1 MHARQRHAA
10 LCGKRVCG
18 QAASQDR
25 TMPSRVFVVCA
36 VLCGAVCAQAQ
47 PCPDAEPG
55 ALTLRALLARGLCLD
70 PQVAQQAFEVTRTRG
85 TIDEAAA
92 AAAWQLSLDAGP
104 SASVQQGSGGGT
116 RSVTGSGS
124 LTASR
129 LLADGGLTRS
139 RTAQRERES
148 AAAAA
153 DLEAARQ
160 NALRDLAGAWS
171 DAREAQ
177 ATLLAATRALDA
189 ARLSDAAARA
199 RLAAGAATRVDAL
212 QAASA
217 LAQAERELVSA
228 NVAWRRRQVVLAE
241 RLGWPADTPLA
252 LRRDEAPWLASL
264 SNTIGDAPPQLSAD
278 AHPQL
283 LAQAERLQSRRAA
296 LDAARAE
303 EGATVNVAGST
314 GPNLTRGNAST
325 LTRTYDTTQRWQSQ
339 IALTWSMPLS
349 DGGAKRSRVAQNQ
362 ASVDSTLS
370 QQAAL
375 QRSLRE
381 NLWQQWTAWRGAD
394 AELRAAQAAFDAA
407 QANESAQ
414 RGRYQAGA
422 GTLADWISA
431 QSDLSSRARQAASA
445 EQSRLRAAVGTV
457 HALGRLGPMTSDTQ
471 P

>member
-1 MHARQRHAA
+1 MRF
-10 LCGKRVCG
+10 
-18 QAASQDR
+18 
-25 TMPSRVFVVCA
+25 RVFVVCA
-36 VLCGAVCAQAQ
+36 ALFGAVCAQAQ
-47 PCPDAEPG
+47 PCPDAQPD
-55 ALTLRALLARGLCLD
+55 ALTLQALLARGLCLD
-70 PQVAQQAFEVTRTRG
+70 PQVTQQAFEVARTRG
-85 TIDEAAA
+85 AIDEAAA
-92 AAAWQLSLDAGP
+92 AAAWQLSIDAGL

-139 RTAQRERES
+139 RTAQRARES

-177 ATLLAATRALDA
+177 ATLLAATRALDT
-189 ARLSDAAARA
+189 ARTSDAAARA

-228 NVAWRRRQVVLAE
+228 EVAWRRRQVVLAE
-241 RLGWPADTPLA
+241 RLGWPADTALA
-252 LRRDEAPWLASL
+252 LRGDEAEWLPVLAH
-264 SNTIGDAPPQLSAD
+264 TIGDALPLLPAD

-283 LAQAERLQSRRAA
+283 LAQSERLQARRAA
-296 LDAARAE
+296 LEAARAE
-303 EGATVNVAGST
+303 EGATVNVSGST
-314 GPNLTRGNAST
+314 GPNLTHGNAST
-325 LTRTYDTTQRWQSQ
+325 LTRTHETTQRWNNQ

-362 ASVDSTLS
+362 ASVDSALA
-370 QQAAL
+370 QRDAL

-394 AELRAAQAAFDAA
+394 AEVRAAQAAFEAA

-431 QSDLSSRARQAASA
+431 QSDLSSRARQTASA
-445 EQSRLRAAVGTV
+445 EQSRLRAAVGAV
-457 HALGRLGPMTSDTQ
+457 HALGQLNLGTKP
-471 P
+471 

>member
-1 MHARQRHAA
+1 MRW
-10 LCGKRVCG
+10 
-18 QAASQDR
+18 
-25 TMPSRVFVVCA
+25 TVFVFCA
-36 VLCGAVCAQAQ
+36 VLCGVAQAQLQ
-47 PCPDAEPG
+47 PCPDAQPA
-55 ALTLRALLARGLCLD
+55 ALTLQALLARGLCLD
-70 PQVAQQAFEVTRTRG
+70 PQVAQQAFEVARTRG

-104 SASVQQGSGGGT
+104 SASVQQGSGGGL
-116 RSVTGSGS
+116 RSATGAGS

-148 AAAAA
+148 AAAQA
-153 DLEAARQ
+153 DLEATRQ
-160 NALRDLAGAWS
+160 NVLRDLAGAWS

-177 ATLLAATRALDA
+177 ATLFAATRAQDA
-189 ARLSDAAARA
+189 ARTSGAAAQA

-212 QAASA
+212 QAAST
-217 LAQAERELVSA
+217 LAQAEREVVTA
-228 NVAWRRRQVVLAE
+228 EVVWRRRQVVLAE

-252 LRRDEAPWLASL
+252 LRGDEAEWLDLLAR
-264 SNTIGDAPPQLSAD
+264 TIGDAAPLLSAD
-278 AHPQL
+278 THPQL
-283 LAQAERLQSRRAA
+283 LAQRERLLARRAA

-303 EGATVNVAGST
+303 ERPTVNVAGST
-314 GPNLTRGNAST
+314 GPNLTRGNTNT
-325 LTRTYDTTQRWQSQ
+325 LTRTYDTTQRWNSQ

-362 ASVDSTLS
+362 ASVDSTLA
-370 QQAAL
+370 QQDAL

-394 AELRAAQAAFDAA
+394 SELRATQAALDAA

-414 RGRYQAGA
+414 RGRYEAGA
-422 GTLADWISA
+422 GTLTDWIGA

-457 HALGRLGPMTSDTQ
+457 HALGRLGAMNPDNK

>member
-1 MHARQRHAA
+1 MRFSVLLVCAA
-10 LCGKRVCG
+10 LC
-18 QAASQDR
+18 AA
-25 TMPSRVFVVCA
+25 A
-36 VLCGAVCAQAQ
+36 NAQAQ
-47 PCPDAEPG
+47 PCPDAQPG
-55 ALTLRALLARGLCLD
+55 ALTLPVLLARGLCLD
-70 PQVAQQAFEVTRTRG
+70 PQVAQQAFEVARSRG
-85 TIDEAAA
+85 AIDEAAA

-116 RSVTGSGS
+116 RSATGSAS
-124 LTASR
+124 LNASR

-160 NALRDLAGAWS
+160 NALRDLAGVWS
-171 DAREAQ
+171 DAREAE
-177 ATLLAATRALDA
+177 ATLRAATRALDA
-189 ARLSDAAARA
+189 ARTSDAAARA

-212 QAASA
+212 QAAST
-217 LAQAERELVSA
+217 LAQAERELVA
-228 NVAWRRRQVVLAE
+228 AEVAWRRRQVALAE

-252 LRRDEAPWLASL
+252 LRGDEAEWLPVLAR
-264 SNTIGDAPPQLSAD
+264 TIGDAAPLLSAD
-278 AHPQL
+278 THPQL
-283 LAQAERLQSRRAA
+283 LAQSERLLARRAA
-296 LDAARAE
+296 LDASRAE
-303 EGATVNVAGST
+303 EGPSVNVTGST
-314 GPNLTRGNAST
+314 GPNLTRGNANT
-325 LTRTYDTTQRWQSQ
+325 LTRTYDTTQRWNNQ

-362 ASVDSTLS
+362 AGVDSALA
-370 QQAAL
+370 QQDAL

-381 NLWQQWTAWRGAD
+381 NLWQQWTAWRSAD
-394 AELRAAQAAFDAA
+394 AEVRAAQAALDAA

-414 RGRYQAGA
+414 RGRYEAGA

-457 HALGRLGPMTSDTQ
+457 HGMGRLGAITTDIKP
-471 P
+471 

>member
-1 MHARQRHAA
+1 MRFSMFVVCAA
-10 LCGKRVCG
+10 LCG
-18 QAASQDR
+18 ADA
-25 TMPSRVFVVCA
+25 
-36 VLCGAVCAQAQ
+36 AQAQ
-47 PCPDAEPG
+47 PCPDAQPG
-55 ALTLRALLARGLCLD
+55 ALTLQALLSRGLCLD
-70 PQVAQQAFEVTRTRG
+70 PQVAQQAFEVARTRG

-153 DLEAARQ
+153 ELEAARQ
-160 NALRDLAGAWS
+160 NTLRDLAGVWS

-177 ATLLAATRALDA
+177 ATLFAATRAQDA
-189 ARLSDAAARA
+189 ARTSDAAARA

-212 QAASA
+212 QAAST
-217 LAQAERELVSA
+217 LAQAERELVTA
-228 NVAWRRRQVVLAE
+228 EVAWRRRQVVLAE
-241 RLGWPADTPLA
+241 RLGWPADTPVVLRGDETDWLSRLA
-252 LRRDEAPWLASL
+252 KTIGEAPPLLA
-264 SNTIGDAPPQLSAD
+264 TGQ
-278 AHPQL
+278 HPQL

-296 LDAARAE
+296 LDAARAD
-303 EGATVNVAGST
+303 EGATVSVAGST

-325 LTRTYDTTQRWQSQ
+325 LTRTYDTTQRWNSQ

-362 ASVDSTLS
+362 SSVDSALA
-370 QQAAL
+370 QQDAL

-394 AELRAAQAAFDAA
+394 AEVRAAQAAFDAA

-422 GTLADWISA
+422 GTLADWITA

-457 HALGRLGPMTSDTQ
+457 HALGRLGLMNTETKP
-471 P
+471 